1 VRAAVGDMGLGDD
14 IFVMGSRSGGT
25 ARAGADID
33 FGVRVSPERF
43 DELIGQ
49 RFGNPSVGSAKFET
63 RAVAIQDGRIL
74 TGRAGLGPVRTT
86 IARTLNIPES
96 KVQISIIRSGGRF
109 DNGPQTPLAF
119 GF

>member
-1 VRAAVGDMGLGDD
+1 MGLGDD
-14 IFVMGSRSGGT
+14 IFVMGSRSRGT
-25 ARAGADID
+25 AALDADID

-49 RFGNPSVGSAKFET
+49 RFGNPSLGSQKFET
-63 RAVAIQDGRIL
+63 RAFAIRDGRIL

-86 IARTLNIPES
+86 IARTLNMPES
-96 KVQISIIRSGGRF
+96 KVQISIIRAGGAF

-119 GF
+119 RF